1 MNNYEGKR
9 LFGNWYIPD
18 FKKPIGVGSFGT
30 VYELRSYDAKNSVTA
45 VKIISIP
52 RNNEEYEAAL
62 RAGGATESEVQDRFE
77 KTKENLIQEVE
88 MMLKVSGF
96 TNCVGCMSYFVEA
109 HEDSF
114 GWDILIQMELLESLN
129 DYFKGKGTITNFDIV
144 RMGINICSALEVC
157 EANKIIHRDIKPA
170 NIMVKDIN
178 GTAFYKLGDFGV
190 ARLLSDSG
198 TMTVSG
204 TLDYM
209 APELLRGEGDLR
221 VDIYSLGIVMYQLL
235 NANRIP
241 FMPDYPLPVDKNAE
255 DKARQKRLSGE
266 KMPEALYT
274 CGTKLAQVILKACEY
289 DKNLRYASPAEMKKE
304 LEAVLAEEKEW
315 PVFSVTEIGKYV
327 PSERKAIVKI
337 SGAKEKLTYD
347 GKEHTVSGYTSN
359 VSNGSIKIELKPKA
373 TAQAKGTKPG
383 KYSMGLTADSFIVTS
398 ADANLSVAEI
408 VVDDGYVEIEKTF
421 KRKPW
426 VIAVFAVAAIA
437 LICAVLGGKKKP
449 VETSAATEIVWPT
462 VNISVNET
470 EDENAAKLLL
480 TLTPGDDAGYAD
492 VNHDT
497 PILLERLKA
506 LCPDVKAEAN
516 KETGVITAEMPLDA
530 VGAEND
536 VPTVL
541 RAAVNRP
548 MKLYFVKWED
558 AYHYHYYYEE
568 EATINSDDIVE
579 IRSITAAEAEREYGM
594 PLTYGE
600 KYSVTSISKEQP
612 CVLMKLTEECAAK
625 AVLGDLANEGI
636 FSIATDIAMQNMV
649 YFPFVY
655 QDEDGVTFIAVPS
668 SWSEQSIVDAL
679 VYGYSHEKL
688 NKSYYFD
695 YEVTPIAY
703 WEHEDTADNYGEKQ
717 CEYEALTGDTVR
729 LKLKCSNTA
738 ELTDEIYNTLM
749 DTLKD
754 ELDIIGSPYA
764 IGAAALG
771 DKAIMVATDPSKLSL
786 ALLKIFN
793 MTSISY
799 DVGMV
804 QLESPV
810 WRLKAKSMD
819 IVQNDD
825 GTYAL
830 AVEFTDAD
838 LLKNI
843 TSELFRKSVDKNIY
857 IELGGYASYI
867 LAATPTDVV
876 YDGKLLFTSSP
887 VVMKDNITDEYKYL
901 LEIVKY
907 VFESDYLDYL
917 RCYYTVEEYVF
928 SNDDGGFGISTV
940 TEEEQSIANNINELH
955 PEIRV
960 SVSDGGTDSNLW
972 IYLNATVEAGFLE
985 KAFDL
990 TETIFNENDLDNSTF
1005 GCIYF
1010 IILDEVNDTRCRLVF
1025 QPYTGSYYMSCTGLC
1040 SGDWLD
1046 VYSAEFEKEALSRY
1060 FFSKRPFAMFS

>member
-383 KYSMGLTADSFIVTS
+383 KYSMGLTADNFIVAS
-398 ADANLSVAEI
+398 EDVNLSVAEVI
-408 VVDDGYVEIEKTF
+408 VDDGYVEIEKTS

-426 VIAVFAVAAIA
+426 VIAAFAVAAIA
-437 LICAVLGGKKKP
+437 LICAALGGKKKP
-449 VETSAATEIVWPT
+449 AETPAATEIVWPT
-462 VNISVNET
+462 VNISVNEP

-497 PILLERLKA
+497 PILMERLKV
-506 LCPDVKAEAN
+506 LCPDVKAETDN
-516 KETGVITAEMPLDA
+516 ETGVITAEMPLDA

-541 RAAVNRP
+541 RAAVSRP
-548 MKLYFVKWED
+548 MQMYFIKWVG
-558 AYHYHYYYEE
+558 AFSYYYEE
-568 EATINSDDIVE
+568 EATINSEDIVE
-579 IRSITAAEAEREYGM
+579 IRSITAEEAAREYGM
-594 PLTYGE
+594 PLEYGD
-600 KYSVTSISKEQP
+600 KYDRTILSKEQP

-625 AVLGDLANEGI
+625 AVLGDLANEGTLR
-636 FSIATDIAMQNMV
+636 IATDITMQNMV

-655 QDEDGVTFIAVPS
+655 PDEDGVTFIAVPS

-703 WEHEDTADNYGEKQ
+703 WESEDTADNYGEKQ
-717 CEYEALTGDTVR
+717 CEYEALTGDTVMLR
-729 LKLKCSNTA
+729 LECYDPS
-738 ELTDEIYNTLM
+738 EVTDEIYNTTM
-749 DTLKD
+749 KTLKD

-771 DKAIMVATDPSKLSL
+771 NKAIMVATDPSKLSL
-786 ALLKIFN
+786 ALLN
-793 MTSISY
+793 MFSMRYVSY
-799 DVGMV
+799 AVSNSDIYTWE
-804 QLESPV
+804 LE
-810 WRLKAKSMD
+810 AKSMD

-830 AVEFTDAD
+830 AVEFDDASA
-838 LLKNI
+838 LENV

-857 IELGGYASYI
+857 INLGYDSYI

-887 VVMKDNITDEYKYL
+887 VVMKDSITDEYKYL

-907 VFESDYLDYL
+907 VFEADYLEYL
-917 RCYYTVEEYVF
+917 GCKYEVEDYVF
-928 SNDDGGFGISTV
+928 SNDDGDFGISTI
-940 TEEEQSIANNINELH
+940 TEEEQSIANNIKELH
-955 PEIRV
+955 PETDAWVKDNGSDRTLFIDLNM
-960 SVSDGGTDSNLW
+960 SVG
-972 IYLNATVEAGFLE
+972 AGFLE

-1005 GCIYF
+1005 GRVF
-1010 IILDEVNDTRCRLVF
+1010 FFILDEENDTRCRLVF
-1025 QPYTGSYYMSCTGLC
+1025 HPDDYTGSYYMTCTGLC
-1040 SGDWLD
+1040 YGDWLD
-1046 VYSAEFEKEALSRY
+1046 AYSAEFEKEALSRH
-1060 FFSKRPFAMFS
+1060 FFSKRFFGMQS